1 MTTDSNDDAPLPMA
15 APCRQINWHEPLE
28 WLKLGFADLRKA
40 PAPSLFYG
48 LIMVLICYA
57 ITAAAWYTGR
67 IGIYLGVMSGF
78 VFLGPVL
85 ALRLYG
91 ISKRLGRR
99 QAVSIRS
106 SFRDARDAFGDVMV
120 YGLILLVVVLIWAR
134 AATMVHIFFPTGS
147 SNSVTD
153 WIGFLGTGSLIGA
166 MFCAIIFMASAFSL
180 PMMLDRRCDTVTA
193 VVSSINATLRN
204 TPAML
209 CWVCCIAVSVLIGIA
224 TAYIGFIVLL
234 PVLGHAAWH
243 GYRATLDTRQWP
255 EREYKGSI
263 RGKAG
268 SS

>member
-1 MTTDSNDDAPLPMA
+1 MNADLNNETPLPMV
-15 APCRQINWHEPLE
+15 APCRQIPWNAPLQ
-28 WLKLGFADLRKA
+28 WLQLGWADLRKA

-48 LIMVLICYA
+48 LIMVLLSYA
-57 ITAAAWYTGR
+57 ITAASWYWGR

-85 ALRLYG
+85 ALRLYV
-91 ISKRLGRR
+91 ISKQLGQQRK
-99 QAVSIRS
+99 VTIRS

-134 AATMVHIFFPTGS
+134 AATMVHIFFPAGNST
-147 SNSVTD
+147 SVTD
-153 WIGFLGTGSLIGA
+153 WISFLSIGSTIGA

-193 VVSSINATLRN
+193 ILGSVNATLRN
-204 TPAML
+204 KPAMVL
-209 CWVCCIAVSVLIGIA
+209 WVCCIALAVLIGIA

-243 GYRATLDTRQWP
+243 GYQATLDTEQWP
-255 EREYKGSI
+255 DRE
-263 RGKAG
+263 
-268 SS
+268 